1 MEIEDRGLRVHGV
14 RTATGVHGATGA
26 TDVGGRRTREQS
38 RAQTRDRLLA
48 AARRVFARS
57 GFHGASVEE
66 IASEAGFSTGALY
79 SNFDGKEDLFL
90 VLMEREIDEHAR
102 EIADAVRE
110 RASMAERATG
120 GARQWMTMIDR
131 EPELLLLFMEFWAY
145 GVRDAEVRP
154 KVAAR
159 FAQMRQVLTQLI
171 ADGVREFELELALP
185 AEQLAVAIDALA
197 DGIARQKLADPDA
210 VPDELMGTVL
220 SLLFAAATR
229 PAGALMRISPRARPD
244 AHACVVEREQPPRER
259 WAQPV
264 HGAAKRPLAGR

>member
-1 MEIEDRGLRVHGV
+1 ME
-14 RTATGVHGATGA
+14 TA
-26 TDVGGRRTREQS
+26 RLTREQS
-38 RAQTRDRLLA
+38 KANTRERLLL

-102 EIADAVRE
+102 EIADAVSHRSSVSE
-110 RASMAERATG
+110 RARG
-120 GARQWMTMIDR
+120 GAQQWMTMIER
-131 EPELLLLFMEFWAY
+131 EPEVLLLFMEFWAY
-145 GVRDAEVRP
+145 GVRDAGVRP

-159 FAQMRQVLTQLI
+159 FAQVRELLTTLI
-171 ADGVREFELELALP
+171 ADGVREFDLELDIP

-210 VPDELMGTVL
+210 VPDDLMGRVL
-220 SLLFAAATR
+220 SLLLAGATR
-229 PAGALMRISPRARPD
+229 PAGTGTRSGP
-244 AHACVVEREQPPRER
+244 
-259 WAQPV
+259 
-264 HGAAKRPLAGR
+264 